1 MARMNITEILSSI
14 DAEIANLEQVRTVLT
29 GIGNGTRA
37 KKGANGRR
45 KKRAPLSRAARERIA
60 AAQRKRWAKQ
70 KRAAK

>member
-1 MARMNITEILSSI
+1 MNITEILSSI

-45 KKRAPLSRAARERIA
+45 KRRVPLSRA
-60 AAQRKRWAKQ
+60 
-70 KRAAK
+70 RAGNGLPRLRGSDGRR

>member
-1 MARMNITEILSSI
+1 MNVPEIISSI
-14 DAEIANLEQVRTVLT
+14 DAEIAALEQVRNVLT

-60 AAQRKRWAKQ
+60 AAQRKRWAALK
-70 KRAAK
+70 KGK